1 MKLQYSLFIFAL
13 LFLIQVSIAE
23 ASSLQDEAADGSG
36 FERQTE
42 RLAPELI
49 GSMEQLYHDKIGMF
63 IHWGPYAQIGG
74 AWKGI
79 QNAEWIM
86 RHAKIPV
93 ADYEAV
99 AAKPFNPV
107 GFNAKEWVGLCKDA
121 GMGFMVITSKH
132 HDGFAMFDSKHP
144 YNITDFGDFGRDPL
158 AELHRECEQTAC
170 V

>member
-1 MKLQYSLFIFAL
+1 MKLQYSLFIFTL
-13 LFLIQVSIAE
+13 LFLIQVPIAE
-23 ASSLQDEAADGSG
+23 ASFLQDEAADGSG

-86 RHAKIPV
+86 
-93 ADYEAV
+93 
-99 AAKPFNPV
+99 
-107 GFNAKEWVGLCKDA
+107 
-121 GMGFMVITSKH
+121 
-132 HDGFAMFDSKHP
+132 
-144 YNITDFGDFGRDPL
+144 
-158 AELHRECEQTAC
+158 
-170 V
+170 